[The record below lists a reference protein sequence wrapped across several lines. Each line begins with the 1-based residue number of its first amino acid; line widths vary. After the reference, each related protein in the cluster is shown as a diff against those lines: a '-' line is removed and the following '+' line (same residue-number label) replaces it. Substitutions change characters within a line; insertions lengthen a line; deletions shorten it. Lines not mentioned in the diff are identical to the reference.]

1 MATQRITKRVVDALR
16 PEALVWD
23 ADVKGLGVRCQR
35 AAKVYVLKTRINGT
49 PRWLTIGRHGAPWT
63 PEKARREA
71 QRLLGEIAAGHDP
84 AAAREEARR
93 DLTIAELCD
102 LYLAEGCITKKAST
116 LAIDRG
122 RIERHIK
129 PLLGKKHVQTLTR
142 ADVQR
147 FLHDIAAGKTAAD
160 IKTGSRGRAIVKG
173 GKGTAGKAVALL
185 GAIFTF
191 AIDRGLRPDNPA
203 HGIKTFQT
211 KKLERFL
218 SQAELAHL
226 GEALTAAE
234 AEGVNPVAVAAIRFL
249 VLSGV
254 RKSEALLL
262 KWDEVDFERS
272 CLRLADSKTGAKTV
286 ALGAAALSLLASLPR
301 LENNPYVFPGTIS
314 RGPFVG
320 LPKIWYRIR
329 ERADLQDVRLHDL
342 RHHFASTGAAS
353 GDSLLIIGKLLG
365 HRSAATTQ
373 LYAHLSDNPVRA
385 AADRISDQIASAM
398 MPKGDSGEVV
408 PLPKR
413 NA

>member
-1 MATQRITKRVVDALR
+1 
-16 PEALVWD
+16 
-23 ADVKGLGVRCQR
+23 
-35 AAKVYVLKTRINGT
+35 VYVLKARISGK

-84 AAAREEARR
+84 AAAREDARR

-102 LYLAEGCITKKAST
+102 LYLAEGCMTKKAST
-116 LAIDRG
+116 LTIDRG

-173 GKGTAGKAVALL
+173 GKGTAGKAVALM

-218 SQAELAHL
+218 SQSELAHL
-226 GEALTAAE
+226 GEALAAAE
-234 AEGVNPVAVAAIRFL
+234 AEGVNTVAVAAIRFL

-286 ALGAAALSLLASLPR
+286 ALGAAALSLLDSLPR
-301 LENNPYVFPGTIS
+301 FENNPHVFPGS
-314 RGPFVG
+314 VSGGPFVG

-373 LYAHLSDNPVRA
+373 RYAHLSDDPVRA
-385 AADRISDQIASAM
+385 AANRISDQIANAM
-398 MPKGDSGEVV
+398 TPKDDNGEVV
-408 PLPKR
+408 PLPQR